1 MLRMTTPARGD
12 NFSARSAGRENRTD
26 LSGVRE
32 ISIVPINAIDAGLLT
47 RLALCLEERFLATA
61 VVRAALTVPKSALNS
76 ARGQLFFGSLAGRL
90 SASYEA
96 RGDLVLGVTEF
107 DLYKTSHQFVF
118 GSSSEAQRCAVVSL
132 HRLRSEFYGD
142 PGDDNALFQRLL
154 KESVH
159 EIGHALGLKHCYN
172 ARCAMYYSNSV
183 FDTDNK
189 YSHFCESCER
199 RSRANK
205 PA

>member
-1 MLRMTTPARGD
+1 MPTIIVPRFAAARPGPFPPRTELRPA
-12 NFSARSAGRENRTD
+12 A
-26 LSGVRE
+26 VRE
-32 ISIVPINAIDAGLLT
+32 ISIVPINTIDAGLLT
-47 RLALCLEERFLATA
+47 RLALCLEERFLATC
-61 VVRAALTVPKSALNS
+61 VVRATLAVPKSALNS
-76 ARGQLFFGSLAGRL
+76 ARGQLFFGSVVARLA
-90 SASYEA
+90 SAYET
-96 RGDLVLGVTEF
+96 REDLVVGVTDF

-142 PGDDNALFQRLL
+142 PADENALFQRLL
-154 KESVH
+154 KECVH

-189 YSHFCESCER
+189 YSHYCEGCER
-199 RSRANK
+199 RSRANRS
-205 PA
+205 A

>member
-1 MLRMTTPARGD
+1 MGRALRRSPQDRPARGS
-12 NFSARSAGRENRTD
+12 NRCSA
-26 LSGVRE
+26 VRE

-47 RLALCLEERFLATA
+47 RLALCLEERFLAA
-61 VVRAALTVPKSALNS
+61 CVVRGALAVPKTALNS
-76 ARGQLFFGSLAGRL
+76 ARGQLFFGSLATRL
-90 SASYEA
+90 SAAFEN
-96 RGDLVLGVTEF
+96 RDELILGITEF

-118 GSSSEAQRCAVVSL
+118 GASSETQHCAVVSL

-142 PGDDNALFQRLL
+142 AADENALFQRLL

-172 ARCAMYYSNSV
+172 ARCAMHYSNSV

-189 YSHFCESCER
+189 YSHFCETCER
-199 RSRANK
+199 RSRANRS
-205 PA
+205 A

>member
-1 MLRMTTPARGD
+1 M
-12 NFSARSAGRENRTD
+12 
-26 LSGVRE
+26 RE

-61 VVRAALTVPKSALNS
+61 VVRAALTVPKTELNN
-76 ARGQLFFGSLAGRL
+76 ARGQLFYGSLAGRL
-90 SASYEA
+90 TASYEA
-96 RGDLVLGVTEF
+96 RGDLILGVTEF

-142 PGDDNALFQRLL
+142 PADENALFQRLL

-189 YSHFCESCER
+189 YSHFCEQCER
-199 RSRANK
+199 RSRANR

>member
-1 MLRMTTPARGD
+1 
-12 NFSARSAGRENRTD
+12 
-26 LSGVRE
+26 VRE

-61 VVRAALTVPKSALNS
+61 SVRAPLTVPKSALNS
-76 ARGQLFFGSLAGRL
+76 TRGQLFFGSLVARL
-90 SASYEA
+90 AAAYET
-96 RGDLVLGVTEF
+96 REDLVLGITEF

-118 GSSSEAQRCAVVSL
+118 GSSSETQRCAVVSL
-132 HRLRSEFYGD
+132 QRLRSEYYGD
-142 PGDDNALFQRLL
+142 QPDENALFQRLL

-189 YSHFCESCER
+189 HSHFCETCER

>member
-1 MLRMTTPARGD
+1 M
-12 NFSARSAGRENRTD
+12 
-26 LSGVRE
+26 RE
-32 ISIVPINAIDAGLLT
+32 ISIIPINAIDAGLLT

-61 VVRAALTVPKSALNS
+61 VVRASLSVPKSALNS
-76 ARGQLFFGSLAGRL
+76 ARGQLFFGSLATRL
-90 SASYEA
+90 STAYEA
-96 RGDLVLGVTEF
+96 RDELLLGVTDF

-118 GSSSEAQRCAVVSL
+118 GSSSEAQRTAVVSL

-142 PGDDNALFQRLL
+142 AADENALFQRLL

-189 YSHFCESCER
+189 HSHFCESCER
-199 RSRANK
+199 RSRVNRSA
-205 PA
+205 

>member
-1 MLRMTTPARGD
+1 MQIEPMFA
-12 NFSARSAGRENRTD
+12 
-26 LSGVRE
+26 VRE
-32 ISIVPINAIDAGLLT
+32 ISIVPINQIDAGLMS
-47 RLALCLEERFLATA
+47 RLALCLEERFLATC
-61 VVRAALTVPKSALNS
+61 VLRAALTVPRSAQNVT
-76 ARGQLFFGSLAGRL
+76 RGQMFFGSLVGRI
-90 SASYEA
+90 AAAHEA
-96 RGDLVLGVTEF
+96 REGLILAVTDF

-118 GSSSEAQRCAVVSL
+118 GSSSEAHRCAIVSM

-142 PGDDNALFQRLL
+142 PADENALFQRLL

-159 EIGHALGLKHCYN
+159 EIGHALGLRHCYN

-189 YSHFCESCER
+189 YSHFCDGCER
-199 RSRANK
+199 RSRANR